1 VTIRRPHLGRRPGRV
16 VCRAAAGL
24 VVVVACRALLG
35 WWGVA
40 VLLAAAVVAA
50 FIAAMAAVEARASKR
65 RRVPLALMP
74 VPVVNRRDHVAF
86 ARALT
91 AVASAY
97 LSACEREDHPS

>member
-1 VTIRRPHLGRRPGRV
+1 
-16 VCRAAAGL
+16 
-24 VVVVACRALLG
+24 
-35 WWGVA
+35 
-40 VLLAAAVVAA
+40 
-50 FIAAMAAVEARASKR
+50 MAAVEARASKR